1 VTVLRAR
8 APGKVNLAL
17 FLGPARAE
25 DGKHE
30 LVSLVEPVTLA
41 DWLELGPAPAGTPGD
56 EVVCERVEGP
66 NLAAQALARFRAAT
80 GWDGPPQRLTIFK
93 RVPVAAGM
101 GGGSADAA
109 AALRLAERVSGRAA
123 PPALHAELGADV
135 PAAALARPA
144 IMQGAGERLTPLASV
159 PPHAL
164 VVLPSEAA
172 LSTAA
177 VYAEADRLELP
188 RPHAEL
194 ADRRADIERALA
206 AGELPVANDLA
217 PAARR
222 LCPAIDAALA
232 DASAAGAAHALVCG
246 SGPTV
251 IGVFTGAEAEEEA
264 RLAAEELRARHPR
277 ASAVTPAPPE
287 YAAVR
292 EFAAEGT

>member
-1 VTVLRAR
+1 MTVLRAR

-17 FLGPARAE
+17 FLGPARIE

-41 DWLELGPAPAGTPGD
+41 DWLELGPAADGTPGD
-56 EVVCERVEGP
+56 EVVCEGVQGP
-66 NLAAQALARFRAAT
+66 NLAAEALARFRAAT

-93 RVPVAAGM
+93 RIPVAAGM

-109 AALRLAERVSGRAA
+109 AALRLAERASGRAA
-123 PPALHAELGADV
+123 PEALRAELGADV
-135 PAAALARPA
+135 PAAVLARPV
-144 IMQGAGERLTPLASV
+144 IMEGAGEHLTPLDQV

-164 VVLPSEAA
+164 VVLPTEAA
-172 LSTAA
+172 LATAA

-206 AGELPVANDLA
+206 AGELPIANDLA
-217 PAARR
+217 AAARR
-222 LCPAIDAALA
+222 LCPSIDAALS
-232 DASAAGAAHALVCG
+232 DARAAGAAHVLVCG

-251 IGVFTGAEAEEEA
+251 IGVFSGAKAEDEAK
-264 RLAAEELRARHPR
+264 LAAEELRARHPR
-277 ASAVTPAPPE
+277 TSAVTPAPPG

>member
-17 FLGPARAE
+17 FLGPARAL

-41 DWLELGPAPAGTPGD
+41 DWLELGPAPDGTPAD
-56 EVVCERVEGP
+56 EVVCEGVEGP
-66 NLAAQALARFRAAT
+66 NLAADALARFRAAT

-109 AALRLAERVSGRAA
+109 AALRLAERASGRAA
-123 PPALHAELGADV
+123 PEALHAELGADV
-135 PAAALARPA
+135 PAAALARAA
-144 IMQGAGERLTPLASV
+144 IMEGAGERLTPVDNV

-164 VVLPSEAA
+164 VVVPSEAA
-172 LSTAA
+172 LSTAD

-194 ADRRADIERALA
+194 AERRGDIERSLA

-222 LCPAIDAALA
+222 LCASIDATLG
-232 DASAAGAAHALVCG
+232 DASAAGATHAFVCG

-251 IGVFTGAEAEEEA
+251 IGVFTGAEAEDDA
-264 RLAAEELRARHPR
+264 KLAAEELRAHHPR
-277 ASAVTPAPPE
+277 ASAVMPAPAGF
-287 YAAVR
+287 AAVR

>member
-17 FLGPARAE
+17 FLGPARLQ

-41 DWLELGPAPAGTPGD
+41 DWLELGPAPDGTPAD
-56 EVVCERVEGP
+56 EVVCEGVEGP
-66 NLAAQALARFRAAT
+66 NLAADALARFRAAT

-109 AALRLAERVSGRAA
+109 AALRLAE
-123 PPALHAELGADV
+123 ALHAELGADV
-135 PAAALARPA
+135 PAAALARAA
-144 IMQGAGERLTPLASV
+144 IVEGAGERLTPVENV

-172 LSTAA
+172 LSTAD

-194 ADRRADIERALA
+194 AERRADIERSLA
-206 AGELPVANDLA
+206 AGELPLANDLA

-222 LCPAIDAALA
+222 LCASIDATLG
-232 DASAAGAAHALVCG
+232 DASAAGATHAFVCG

-251 IGVFTGAEAEEEA
+251 IGVFTGAEAEDDA
-264 RLAAEELRARHPR
+264 KLAAEELRAHHPR
-277 ASAVTPAPPE
+277 ASAVMPAPAGF
-287 YAAVR
+287 AAVR

>member
-1 VTVLRAR
+1 MTVLRAR

-17 FLGPARAE
+17 FLGPTRTE
-25 DGKHE
+25 DGKHA

-41 DWLELGPAPAGTPGD
+41 DWLELGPAPDGTPGD
-56 EVVCERVEGP
+56 EIVCEGVEGP
-66 NLAAQALARFRAAT
+66 NLAGEALSRFRAAT

-109 AALRLAERVSGRAA
+109 AALRLAERASGRAA
-123 PPALHAELGADV
+123 PEALHAELGADV
-135 PAAALARPA
+135 PAAVLARPA
-144 IMQGAGERLTPLASV
+144 IMEGAGERLTPLDGV

-164 VVLPSEAA
+164 VVVPSEET

-194 ADRRADIERALA
+194 ANRRADIERALA
-206 AGELPVANDLA
+206 AGELPIANDLA

-222 LCPAIDAALA
+222 LSASIDAALD
-232 DASAAGAAHALVCG
+232 DARSAGARHALVCG

-251 IGVFTGAEAEEEA
+251 IGVFMGDRAEDDAK
-264 RLAAEELRARHPR
+264 LAAEELRARHPR
-277 ASAVTPAPPE
+277 ACAVTPAPAG